1 MCCYISAK
9 GGTIQHKK
17 TCPDWRK
24 PPTRPDRN
32 TQPKRGN
39 VARPSAQEVRARI
52 DLERLRNAALIDT
65 LMEEARKDG
74 SGARS
79 MTLAVLDAIAKWWN
93 EESVRLESSQRR
105 ADATNRKEYRVAARQ
120 AEAIAAS
127 IRQHGCADDGEPAT
141 CDSTHAGAMGDTLR
155 CTKPAGHDDQHHDG
169 EGHAWPNEEPTRAE
183 SASDDASVLA
193 RPAPNSDVIAYLSGD
208 SDMPPTASTP
218 VAVIEEPAPVQPQP
232 FVFADPAP
240 IGDTIMSS
248 FVDPPSP
255 GRRPGARVFT
265 FADLAEMP
273 AGAPPDHRSISQLK
287 DYADCGLKYRLGR
300 RERVSA
306 QPQWALVG
314 GRAFHSA
321 VEEMERAAA
330 AGLDAPGAR
339 RWSLAADVFQ
349 DYKTLWETHLN
360 REMSAVMQA
369 NPGWPMDS
377 WRASARG
384 QEGYTWWLAEGPDM
398 LDRYMRMRAEWDQ
411 DWAIARAPDGTPI
424 IEYEFVLN
432 VDGVPFKGVI
442 DQAWVNRGTGAL
454 RVRDVK
460 TGARAEIE
468 TLQLRAYGYA
478 LRFDAGIAVLD
489 APDAWTGDYW
499 SARKGTVSEPAPLLT
514 DDGWAELCYRIHAM
528 DRADRGNVHLPRP
541 STFCAGCGVKHAC
554 PVRAY

>member
-1 MCCYISAK
+1 
-9 GGTIQHKK
+9 
-17 TCPDWRK
+17 
-24 PPTRPDRN
+24 
-32 TQPKRGN
+32 

-65 LMEEARKDG
+65 LTEGARKDG

-183 SASDDASVLA
+183 SASDDDANVLA

-208 SDMPPTASTP
+208 SDMPPTVPAP
-218 VAVIEEPAPVQPQP
+218 VAVIEETKIVQPQP
-232 FVFADPAP
+232 FTFADPAP
-240 IGDTIMSS
+240 IGDTTMSS
-248 FVDPPSP
+248 FVDPSTP
-255 GRRPGARVFT
+255 GRRSGARVFT

-273 AGAPPDHRSISQLK
+273 VSEPPAHRSLSQLRQ
-287 DYADCGLKYRLGR
+287 YADCGLKYRLGR
-300 RERVSA
+300 REGVSA
-306 QPQWALVG
+306 QPQWAFVG

-321 VEEMERAAA
+321 VEEIERFADTAPVGHFA
-330 AGLDAPGAR
+330 DAVSTFDRGA
-339 RWSLAADVFQ
+339 
-349 DYKTLWETHLN
+349 LWGAHFD
-360 REMSAVMQA
+360 REMCATVLA
-369 NPGWPMDS
+369 NPDWPIDS

-384 QEGYTWWLAEGPDM
+384 QEGYTWWLGEGPDM

-432 VDGVPFKGVI
+432 VDGVPFKGII
-442 DQAWVNRGTGAL
+442 DQAWVDRGTGAL

-478 LRFDAGIAVLD
+478 LRFVAGIAVLD

-499 SARKGTVSEPAPLLT
+499 SARKGTSSEPAPLLT
-514 DDGWAELCYRIHAM
+514 DDGWAELRYRIHAM

-541 STFCAGCGVKHAC
+541 STFCGGCGVKHAC